1 MHAPSHWIVTAHGA
15 DHPISGPAVLLPGT
29 APRIE
34 VIAHALAQINR
45 FTGHAARP
53 YSVAEHSLLV
63 CDIVAANGHNHHA
76 QRAALLHD
84 AHEAITGDMASPVKW
99 TLGTEWIG
107 FEAAHARMMR
117 QAFHCQTAYTAFR
130 HAIKHADLVALATE
144 RRDLMRFDPA
154 TNLPWPILDT
164 PGEEVQPMPAVDLN
178 NPARVALTWR
188 HHRDAF
194 LERYRVLTAQC
205 GAALEGGA
213 A

>member
-1 MHAPSHWIVTAHGA
+1 MTPSHWIVTAHGA
-15 DHPISGPAVLLPGT
+15 DHAISGPAVLLPGSV
-29 APRIE
+29 PSIE

-63 CDIVAANGHNHHA
+63 CDIAAATGLSPHA

-99 TLGTEWIG
+99 TLGTEWLG
-107 FEAAHARMMR
+107 FENLHARMLR
-117 QAFHCQTAYTAFR
+117 QAYHLQAAYTGYR
-130 HAIKHADLVALATE
+130 QAIKHADLVALATE

-164 PGEEVQPMPAVDLN
+164 PGAEVQPMAAVDLN
-178 NPARVALTWR
+178 TPARVALTWR

-194 LERYRVLTAQC
+194 LDRYRALTAQC
-205 GAALEGGA
+205 GAMAEGA
-213 A
+213 AA